1 MDKEMEMFAD
11 QAAENVQ
18 NQIALAK
25 KTIEYLKNNGS

>member
-18 NQIALAK
+18 NQIVLAK